1 MKNIIKTAVYST
13 VALSSIAYTS
23 AAGGMFGKDKASRFA

>member
-1 MKNIIKTAVYST
+1 MKNIIKTTVYST

-23 AAGGMFGKDKASRFA
+23 AVDFGEDKAKQFS